1 MAISPGSLVVR
12 KSTIP
17 GSGNGLFT
25 KKLIPAGTRIIEYKG
40 KVTTWKDADHEDGD
54 NAYIYFVKRTH
65 VIDARK
71 NKKWLARFANDA
83 KGLTRVK
90 GITNNCEYVEE
101 NTHVYIH
108 AKKDIPAGGEILVP
122 YGPEYWQVIRY
133 NKKLAAKELRDKT
146 RAEKA
151 TADSAKKA
159 AEKSSKRSAKKS
171 SKKFPDKTGPKST
184 RHASGKSQEKS
195 PAKTPLRQTPSI
207 PLQPAKTHRTVQARA
222 KRA

>member
-1 MAISPGSLVVR
+1 MAISPGSLVVK

-25 KKLIPAGTRIIEYKG
+25 KKLIPAGTRIIEYEG

-71 NKKWLARFANDA
+71 NKKWLARYANDA

-90 GITNNCEYVEE
+90 GIVNNCEYVEE
-101 NTHVYIH
+101 SSRVYIH
-108 AKKDIPAGGEILVP
+108 SKTTIPAGAEILVP

-133 NKKLAAKELRDKT
+133 NKKLAEKELAAVTKK
-146 RAEKA
+146 E
-151 TADSAKKA
+151 SAKKA
-159 AEKSSKRSAKKS
+159 LPKSASKKSVTKNSKGSVKAVPGKKVPAKKVS
-171 SKKFPDKTGPKST
+171 AGFNDTLLLP
-184 RHASGKSQEKS
+184 
-195 PAKTPLRQTPSI
+195 PAK
-207 PLQPAKTHRTVQARA
+207 AHRTVRPKA
-222 KRA
+222 KVA